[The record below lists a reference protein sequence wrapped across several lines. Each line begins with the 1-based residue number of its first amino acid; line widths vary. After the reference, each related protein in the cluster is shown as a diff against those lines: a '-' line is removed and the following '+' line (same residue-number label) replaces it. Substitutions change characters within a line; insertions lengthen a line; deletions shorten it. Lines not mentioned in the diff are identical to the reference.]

1 MRAAIAAG
9 VLACALAATS
19 GCGSSRSASSGST
32 TSGGRSTP
40 AGAIHVNTTP
50 KFVVPPAGGTVRSGL
65 VQIAMRNV
73 TLSPVAIRVKAGSKI
88 RWTNFDSLEHNV
100 TSVGGPQRLSS
111 GNFGEGGSYEVQLT
125 RPGVIHYLC
134 TNHPA
139 TMNGTIEVVG

>member
-1 MRAAIAAG
+1 
-9 VLACALAATS
+9 
-19 GCGSSRSASSGST
+19 
-32 TSGGRSTP
+32 
-40 AGAIHVNTTP
+40 
-50 KFVVPPAGGTVRSGL
+50 
-65 VQIAMRNV
+65 MRNV

-88 RWTNFDSLEHNV
+88 TWTNFDSLQHNV

-111 GNFGEGGSYEVQLT
+111 GNFGEGGSYKVQLT

>member
-9 VLACALAATS
+9 ALACALAATS
-19 GCGSSRSASSGST
+19 GCGSSRSEQRLDDERWAVD
-32 TSGGRSTP
+32 P
-40 AGAIHVNTTP
+40 AAAIHVNTTP
-50 KFVVPPAGGTVRSGL
+50 KFVVPPAGAQVRRGLVRS
-65 VQIAMRNV
+65 AMRNV

-88 RWTNFDSLEHNV
+88 WWTNFDSLQHNV

-139 TMNGTIEVVG
+139 TMNGTIEVVD